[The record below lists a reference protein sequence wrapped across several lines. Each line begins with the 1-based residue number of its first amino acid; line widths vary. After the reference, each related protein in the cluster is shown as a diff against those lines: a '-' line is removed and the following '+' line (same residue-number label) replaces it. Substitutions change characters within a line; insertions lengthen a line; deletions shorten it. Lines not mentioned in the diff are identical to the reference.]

1 MQKISLFDLASLSL
15 RETEEKCLVEKGDLI
30 RVISES
36 DKRDEV
42 IGIVTQLENKMM
54 CLMIDNSQ
62 VEWWSRFVKCD
73 KLS

>member
-1 MQKISLFDLASLSL
+1 MQKISLFDLARLSL
-15 RETEEKCLVEKGDLI
+15 RETEEKCIVEKGDLI

-36 DKRDEV
+36 DKRAEV
-42 IGIVTQLENKMM
+42 IGIVTQIKSKMM
-54 CLMIDNSQ
+54 CLMINNRQ